1 MKPFRLLPVSLVAL
15 IMSIGV
21 TAGSLY
27 VTVDAALR
35 RATSEPVGPLTMV
48 TGIASDATMVEVPL
62 TAGGGLKAR
71 FSAISTPSGV
81 LLPSSDLDVVL
92 IAANGRRIQEAT
104 DADGVCSF
112 VGLKPGLYTIT
123 AMGVQGRVS
132 YGVRL
137 TAADQ
142 PLAGRNSG
150 HKWVPVTVGLD
161 VVLDSALTPARDSDA
176 IDRIIDSVT
185 VTPVEFAET
194 AARSHSSQAVPA
206 QFDVAQEDS
215 TYTGHEPI
223 QLNGNGSLDGQVG
236 MLDPVTGQSTPISD
250 LTVSFIT
257 ENRVVAET
265 RVNPDGSFVQA
276 NLLPGVYSMVVAG
289 KDGIG
294 YMGVDV
300 IGNLA
305 AVERP
310 EAVIPVR
317 MAARAGLAFGMLQ
330 GAGASG
336 TGAESES
343 GSDESDDT
351 DESNDVAESEDQTP
365 DEPSRQSPA
374 AAASGSGGFAI
385 GGGVPGSGG
394 GLGTALG
401 LAGGAAAALLASD
414 DDDGRP
420 ASPAR

>member
-1 MKPFRLLPVSLVAL
+1 MKSFRLLPVSLVAL
-15 IMSIGV
+15 ILSIGV
-21 TAGSLY
+21 TVGSLY

-35 RATSEPVGPLTMV
+35 RAAAKPVESLTIV
-48 TGIASDATMVEVPL
+48 TGIASDATIAEVPL

-92 IAANGRRIQEAT
+92 IAANGRRIRETT

-142 PLAGRNSG
+142 PLAGQNTG
-150 HKWVPVTVGLD
+150 QKWVPATMGLD
-161 VVLDSALTPARDSDA
+161 VVLDSALTPSRDSDA

-185 VTPVEFAET
+185 VTPVQFAET
-194 AARSHSSQAVPA
+194 AARRHSFKTSPA
-206 QFDVAQEDS
+206 QFDLPQEDS

-223 QLNGNGSLDGQVG
+223 SLNGNGSLAGQVA
-236 MLDPVTGQSTPISD
+236 MLDPVTGQSTPVSD

-257 ENRVVAET
+257 DNRVVAET

-300 IGNLA
+300 VGSFA
-305 AVERP
+305 AVGRSET
-310 EAVIPVR
+310 VIPVR
-317 MAARAGLAFGMLQ
+317 MGTRAGLAFGMLQ

-336 TGAESES
+336 TGAESDN
-343 GSDESDDT
+343 GSDKSDDST
-351 DESNDVAESEDQTP
+351 DVADSENQTS

-374 AAASGSGGFAI
+374 ASGSGGAGSGGFAV
-385 GGGVPGSGG
+385 GGGAPGSGG
-394 GLGTALG
+394 GLGAALG
-401 LAGGAAAALLASD
+401 LAGGVAAGLLASND
-414 DDDGRP
+414 DGGRP